1 MSGVPEAGRCFR
13 EAAGRAT
20 EPWERSGAQGAG
32 DSRRARAMAADFGAG
47 APMDSLPKN
56 FLDGAFFAEGTLGE
70 EVLKKEKDLVQSR
83 LCAEATPTLWR
94 GRRWVRQLWV

>member
-1 MSGVPEAGRCFR
+1 MRLLGERLSPEKDQ
-13 EAAGRAT
+13 EHK
-20 EPWERSGAQGAG
+20 AQE

-83 LCAEATPTLWR
+83 LCAEATPTL
-94 GRRWVRQLWV
+94 